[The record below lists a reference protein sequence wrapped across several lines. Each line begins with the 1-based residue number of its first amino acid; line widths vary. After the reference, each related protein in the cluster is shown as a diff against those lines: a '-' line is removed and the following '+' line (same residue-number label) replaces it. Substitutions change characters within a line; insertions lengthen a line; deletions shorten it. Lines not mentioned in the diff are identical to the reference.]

1 MECVVSGEQSGHTLY
16 GPWELI
22 EPYLSVMFHN
32 NITASFRFDTM
43 ELSWTVSGSSI
54 YWNINAPEIIGLKL
68 DHRHHYHRRDTLILT
83 CDESMLLRPVIVRRG
98 RGVRRG
104 QSCENIEQD
113 TRKKGKYALL
123 LKVYCPG
130 RGCHFSS
137 DPPEVWWQH
146 AKPTAC
152 HPVEKHVKNVE
163 AGWDFITFIDDTT
176 WAHLKSSKLEQEHI
190 SRRCWTRK
198 L

>member
-1 MECVVSGEQSGHTLY
+1 MECVVSGEGSGHRLY

-68 DHRHHYHRRDTLILT
+68 DHHHHYHRLDTLILT

-104 QSCENIEQD
+104 QNCENIEQD
-113 TRKKGKYALL
+113 TRKRVNMHCFTGLL
-123 LKVYCPG
+123 SRQRMSFLVWPSQGLMTAHQANRLSSGWETCQECGG
-130 RGCHFSS
+130 RMGFHNIYRRYNLS
-137 DPPEVWWQH
+137 PP
-146 AKPTAC
+146 KI
-152 HPVEKHVKNVE
+152 K
-163 AGWDFITFIDDTT
+163 
-176 WAHLKSSKLEQEHI
+176 
-190 SRRCWTRK
+190 
-198 L
+198 